1 MCYTSM
7 APNKIY
13 RVIFIGELVSE
24 ISVTIEQE
32 VKAQKM
38 CLIENDDHCAMRY
51 MVYSRG
57 IDFTTKN
64 LQNIFRGENTS
75 YWRKNIVGFDA
86 LSSKLLR

>member
-32 VKAQKM
+32 VKAQKKCVKLRM
-38 CLIENDDHCAMRY
+38 MEHKMAFFYPPR
-51 MVYSRG
+51 
-57 IDFTTKN
+57 
-64 LQNIFRGENTS
+64 
-75 YWRKNIVGFDA
+75 
-86 LSSKLLR
+86 SSGAGLRLL